1 MAITADVFVL
11 NFPEFGDTARF
22 PPGQVSFWLGQGYAL
37 LDNARFGT
45 SLDYGAQLFAAHNL
59 VLSDRA
65 NQAAAKDLAIGQ
77 AANPIQTK
85 TVGGVTVAFDTTS
98 GGIDGAGVWNAT
110 SYGQRL
116 YALMRGV
123 SVGPQLV
130 SSRPSATGSLGFAVR
145 RGGFPGW

>member
-45 SLDYGAQLFAAHNL
+45 TLDYGAQLFAAHNL

-65 NQAAAKDLAIGQ
+65 NQAAAKGAAIGE
-77 AANPIQTK
+77 AANPLQTA
-85 TVGGVTVAFDTTS
+85 TVGSITTTFDTTS
-98 GGIDGAGVWNAT
+98 GSIEGAGPWNAT

-116 YALMRGV
+116 YQLMRGL
-123 SVGPQLV
+123 SAGPQLV
-130 SSRPSATGSLGFAVR
+130 PSRPSATGSVGFAVR